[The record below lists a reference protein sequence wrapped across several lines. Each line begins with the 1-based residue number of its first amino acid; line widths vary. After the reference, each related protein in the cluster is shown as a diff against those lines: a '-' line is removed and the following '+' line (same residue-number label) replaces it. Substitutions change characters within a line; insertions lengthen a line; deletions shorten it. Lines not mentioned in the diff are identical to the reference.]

1 MKTTNTGDIRLF
13 ASDLADFLSCTRIT
27 RHNLEEMFGTRTPA
41 PLYDEDRDFQT
52 LLAERG
58 NRFEQ
63 DYLRNLQSKG
73 LSITIIDRD
82 EPDIKQYEDTLAAIQ
97 RGEDIIYQA
106 KLGACD
112 DRWQGYA
119 DFLIKV
125 EDDRRTCGFSY
136 EVHDCKLSATVK
148 GRSIIQLMLYT
159 DLLSAMQDGVIPRE
173 LHIVKKKA
181 DEHGLIET
189 FQVSDLI
196 HYYEELKQQ
205 YEASI
210 DEFHQT
216 PNYNTVLTVL
226 TAMDPVDHC
235 VMCKWSGTCKD
246 QRIQEDHL
254 SLIAG
259 ISSKT
264 RKEFRTEDINTLT
277 SVSELD
283 QGETHRSLSVVEMN
297 PRTNAIIQAKLQR
310 ETISQSPETPM
321 IKFKPDII
329 GEGYGR
335 FYAKTDHDI
344 YLDLESD
351 IYIEPDGL
359 TYLFGWV
366 YKDEYVECWA
376 ESMKD
381 ERDAFFDFISFAYE
395 IWKNNPEMHI
405 YHYGHHEHSTFIQLI
420 RKYGYLGL
428 DEISLKFQEL
438 LNNNVFSDLHRIL
451 TGMMWAGTEGY
462 SIKEMEK
469 IYGFSR
475 TADLAEVRKL
485 KSQAEL
491 LMEKNEFDQITVE
504 MKEIIKNYNEDDC
517 RSLIALQDYLE
528 SIFNDYANE
537 YTTVVRPIV
546 IGQNVQEATIV
557 SPPLTEKQQ
566 KVKEQKEKNQAKMEE
581 LKRDLHDF
589 ASTLNTENDEEEMK
603 LYEQLLKLIELPDF
617 FEREEFATAWEY
629 FKYQEMTEDEKY
641 EDSKVLKDIVFR
653 EYGKNDKGTELQTVR
668 IYDYDPDQPCDFQIG
683 KSTKDFQG
691 FSSGKVNKL
700 DTHNGQITLK
710 TSRSNVPLSTEI
722 HIAEE
727 VYPTLDKV
735 TCLID
740 LSKVI
745 FDDIQNEYSG
755 SSIGN
760 RTCSFNLFM
769 KRKPNYIGGI
779 KPVATGITDK
789 LIAEVSALEEGSVY
803 CTQGPPGTGKSTNA
817 SKLIAHLL
825 NQKQGIDFTIG
836 ITALSHAVMTELM
849 QKVYDRIVAENIRN
863 VKIFQKVN
871 SEILNSERYD
881 TWPDE
886 KKDIWT
892 MSKDNPADYSE
903 YSIIVGTSFMWV
915 SKPVIVDLMIV
926 DEAGQL
932 SLADTM
938 CVSDSCKR
946 MVMFGDPQ
954 QLQQPQKAVH
964 PFGTDD
970 SALGHIFGGR
980 KTVDDEYGLLL
991 DTSYRMHDDI
1001 CGFVSEMFYD
1011 GKLKH
1016 DQANSNHEILNND
1029 TFSGSGMRFVPA
1041 EHEGN
1046 KSQSNEEVEK
1056 IMNILEKILDGK
1068 TQFRDKHGN
1077 LHIVEQEDIK
1087 IISPYNAQRN
1097 ALERTVHSAYPD
1109 IQIGTVDKFQGQ
1121 EAPIVIFSTAASTPD
1136 DAPKGLGFLFNEH
1149 RLNVAISRA
1158 KAMFILVS
1166 SPALF
1171 GIQAKKPAQIILANR
1186 LLYLIKK
1193 SVTILYP

>member
-1 MKTTNTGDIRLF
+1 MRCTNTGDIRLF

-41 PLYDEDRDFQT
+41 PLYDEDRDFQK

-97 RGEDIIYQA
+97 RGDDIIYQA

-119 DFLIKV
+119 DFLVKV
-125 EDDRRTCGFSY
+125 QDERRECGFSY

-159 DLLSAMQDGVIPRE
+159 DLLSTMQDGIIPRE
-173 LHIVKKKA
+173 LHIIKKKA

-196 HYYEELKQQ
+196 HYYEKLKQQ

-210 DEFHQT
+210 HEFHQT
-216 PNYNTVLTVL
+216 PNYDTVLTVL

-246 QRIQEDHL
+246 QRIEEDHL

-264 RKEFRTEDINTLT
+264 RKEFRTEDKNTLT
-277 SVSELD
+277 SVAELE
-283 QGETHRSLSVVEMN
+283 QGETQRSLSVEEMN
-297 PRTNAIIQAKLQR
+297 PRTNAIIQAKLQS

-335 FYAKTDHDI
+335 FYAKTEHDI

-376 ESMKD
+376 ESNEQ
-381 ERDAFFDFISFAYE
+381 ERDAFFNFINTAYKTWKEHPE
-395 IWKNNPEMHI
+395 IHI

-428 DEISLKFQEL
+428 DDISLKFQEL

-491 LMEKNEFDQITVE
+491 LMEKNEFDQLTVE

-528 SIFNDYANE
+528 SIFNDYKNE
-537 YTTVVRPIV
+537 YTTVVRPTV
-546 IGQNVQEATIV
+546 VGQDVQEALVVLPT
-557 SPPLTEKQQ
+557 LTERQQ
-566 KVKEQKEKNQAKMEE
+566 KTKEQKETNLEKLENLKKE
-581 LKRDLHDF
+581 LYVF
-589 ASTLNTENDEEEMK
+589 ASTLDKDNEEEMR

-629 FKYQEMTEDEKY
+629 FKYQEITDDEKY

-760 RTCSFNLFM
+760 GSCSFNLFM
-769 KRKPNYIGGI
+769 KRKPKYIGGN
-779 KPVATGITDK
+779 KAVTTGITDK
-789 LIAEVSALEEGSVY
+789 LIAEVSVLEEGSVY

-817 SKLIAHLL
+817 SKLITHLL
-825 NQKQGIDFTIG
+825 NQKQGSGFTIG

-849 QKVYDRIVAENIRN
+849 QKVYDIIVKENIQN

-871 SEILNSERYD
+871 SEILNSEGYD

-892 MSKDNPADYSE
+892 MSKDNPADYSD
-903 YSIIVGTSFMWV
+903 YNIIVGTSFMWV

-1077 LHIVEQEDIK
+1077 LHIVEQEHIK

-1097 ALERTVHSAYPD
+1097 ALERAVHSAYPD

-1171 GIQAKKPAQIILANR
+1171 GIQAKKPAQIVLANR
-1186 LLYLIKK
+1186 LLYLIRR
-1193 SVTILYP
+1193 SITIEFP

>member
-1 MKTTNTGDIRLF
+1 MRTASTGDIRLF
-13 ASDLADFLSCTRIT
+13 ASDLADFLSCIRIT
-27 RHNLEEMFGTRTPA
+27 RHNLEEMFRTRTPA
-41 PLYDEDRDFQT
+41 PLYYEDKAFQD

-63 DYLRNLQSKG
+63 DYLRTLQSKG

-97 RGEDIIYQA
+97 RGDDIIYQA

-119 DFLIKV
+119 DFLVKV
-125 EDDRRTCGFSY
+125 QDERRECGFSY

-159 DLLSAMQDGVIPRE
+159 DILSAMQDGIIPRE
-173 LHIVKKKA
+173 LHIIKKKA

-196 HYYEELKQQ
+196 HYYKELKQQ

-210 DEFHQT
+210 DEFYKT
-216 PNYNTVLTVL
+216 SNYNTVLTVL

-246 QRIQEDHL
+246 QRIEEDHL

-264 RKEFRTEDINTLT
+264 RKEFRTENIDTLS
-277 SVSELD
+277 SVANLD
-283 QGETHRSLSVVEMN
+283 NGETARSLKVDEIK
-297 PRTNAIIQAKLQR
+297 PRTNAIIQAKLQH
-310 ETISQSPETPM
+310 ETSIHNPEIPM

-335 FYAKTDHDI
+335 LYKQTKHDI

-359 TYLFGWV
+359 TYLFGWI
-366 YKDEYVECWA
+366 YEGKYIECWA
-376 ESMKD
+376 ESNEQ
-381 ERDAFFDFISFAYE
+381 EREAFFNFINTAYK
-395 IWKNNPEMHI
+395 IWKVHPTMHI

-428 DEISLKFQEL
+428 DDISLKFQEL
-438 LNNNVFSDLHRIL
+438 LNNNVFSDLHKIL

-469 IYGFSR
+469 LSRFSR
-475 TADLAEVRKL
+475 TADLAKVRKL

-504 MKEIIKNYNEDDC
+504 MKDIIKKYNEDDC
-517 RSLIALQDYLE
+517 RSLIKLQDYLE
-528 SIFNDYANE
+528 SLFNEYANE
-537 YTTVVRPIV
+537 YTTVVRPMV
-546 IGQNVQEATIV
+546 IEQDVQEATV
-557 SPPLTEKQQ
+557 LEPELTEKQQ
-566 KVKEQKEKNQAKMEE
+566 KVKEQKEANQEKMEN
-581 LKRDLHDF
+581 LKKALYDF
-589 ASTLNTENDEEEMK
+589 ASTLDTDNEDELK

-617 FEREEFATAWEY
+617 YEREEFATKWEY
-629 FKYQEMTEDEKY
+629 FKYQEMTNEEKY

-653 EYGKNDKGTELQTVR
+653 EYGKNDKGKELETIR
-668 IYDYDPDQPCDFQIG
+668 IYEYPDQPCDFQID
-683 KSTKDFQG
+683 KSTSDFQG
-691 FSSGKVNKL
+691 FSSGKVKEL
-700 DTHNGQITLK
+700 DTQNRKITLR
-710 TSRSNVPLSTEI
+710 TSKKDIELSTEI

-745 FDDIQNEYSG
+745 FNDIQNEYLG

-760 RTCSFNLFM
+760 ASCSFNLFM
-769 KRKPNYIGGI
+769 KRKPNYIGGT

-789 LIAEVSALEEGSVY
+789 LLAEVSALEEGSVY

-817 SKLIAHLL
+817 SKLITHLL
-825 NQKQGIDFTIG
+825 KEKQGSGFTIG

-849 QKVYDRIVAENIRN
+849 QKVYDRIVEDKIQN

-871 SEILNSERYD
+871 ADVLNSKGYEN
-881 TWPDE
+881 WPDE
-886 KKDIWT
+886 KKEIWT
-892 MSKDNPADYSE
+892 MSKDNPANYSDYN
-903 YSIIVGTSFMWV
+903 IIVGTSFMWV

-980 KTVDDEYGLLL
+980 KTVDEEYGLLL
-991 DTSYRMHDDI
+991 NTSFRMHDDI
-1001 CGFVSEMFYD
+1001 CAFVSEMFYD
-1011 GKLKH
+1011 GKLMH
-1016 DQANSNHEILNND
+1016 DEANSNHAILNND
-1029 TFSGSGMRFVPA
+1029 TFKGSGMRFVPS

-1046 KSQSNEEVEK
+1046 KSQSNEEIKK

-1068 TQFRDKHGN
+1068 TQFKDKHGN
-1077 LHIVEQEDIK
+1077 LHIVEQKHIK

-1097 ALERTVHSAYPD
+1097 AFERTVHSTYPD

-1171 GIQAKKPAQIILANR
+1171 GIQAKKPAHIILANR
-1186 LLYLIKK
+1186 LVYLIKR
-1193 SVTILYP
+1193 SETILLP

>member
-1 MKTTNTGDIRLF
+1 MKKTTLGDIHLF
-13 ASDLADFLSCTRIT
+13 GSDLADYLSCTRIT
-27 RHNLEEMFGTRTPA
+27 RHNLEELFVTRKSA
-41 PLYDEDRDFQT
+41 PIYDDDLHFQE
-52 LLAERG
+52 LLKARG
-58 NRFEQ
+58 NQFEM
-63 DYLRNLQSKG
+63 DYLTSLKSKRS
-73 LSITIIDRD
+73 SITEIDRD
-82 EPDIKQYEDTLAAIQ
+82 DPVIKQYEDTLAAMQ
-97 RGEDIIYQA
+97 KGDDIIYQA

-159 DLLSAMQDGVIPRE
+159 DLLSAMQDGIIPRE

-210 DEFHQT
+210 DEFQQT
-216 PNYNTVLTVL
+216 PNYDTVLTVL

-246 QRIQEDHL
+246 QRIEEDHL

-264 RKEFRTEDINTLT
+264 RKEFRTEDIDTLT
-277 SVSELD
+277 SVANLD
-283 QGETHRSLSVVEMN
+283 TGETARSLNVDDIK
-297 PRTNAIIQAKLQR
+297 PRTNAIIQAKLQH
-310 ETISQSPETPM
+310 ETSSHNPETPM

-335 FYAKTDHDI
+335 FYAKTEHDI

-366 YKDEYVECWA
+366 YRDEYNDCWA
-376 ESMKD
+376 ESMEQ
-381 ERDAFFDFISFAYE
+381 ERDAFFNFISTAYK
-395 IWKNNPEMHI
+395 IWKEYPEMHI

-469 IYGFSR
+469 LYGFSR

-485 KSQAEL
+485 KSQADL
-491 LMEKNEFDQITVE
+491 LMERNEFDQITDE
-504 MKEIIKNYNEDDC
+504 MTAIIKNYNEDDC

-546 IGQNVQEATIV
+546 VGQNVQQATAA
-557 SPPLTEKQQ
+557 SPILTKEQL
-566 KVKEQKEKNQAKMEE
+566 KVKEQKEANQEKMEKLKNE
-581 LKRDLHDF
+581 LYNL
-589 ASTLNTENDEEEMK
+589 ASTLDTENEEEMK
-603 LYEQLLKLIELPDF
+603 LHEQLLKLIELPDF
-617 FEREEFATAWEY
+617 FEREDFATKWEY
-629 FKYQEMTEDEKY
+629 FKYQEMTNEEKY

-653 EYGKNDKGTELQTVR
+653 EYGKNEKGTELRTVR
-668 IYDYDPDQPCDFQIG
+668 IYDYPDQPCDIQID

-700 DTHNGQITLK
+700 DTHNRQITLK
-710 TSRSNVPLSTEI
+710 TSKNDVPLSTEI

-760 RTCSFNLFM
+760 GSCSFNLFM
-769 KRKPNYIGGI
+769 KRKPKYIGGN

-825 NQKQGIDFTIG
+825 NQKQGSDFTIG

-849 QKVYDRIVAENIRN
+849 QKVYDRIVAEKIQN

-871 SEILNSERYD
+871 ADVLNSMEYE

-892 MSKDNPADYSE
+892 MSKDNSADYSE
-903 YSIIVGTSFMWV
+903 YNVIVGTSFMWV

-938 CVSDSCKR
+938 CVSDTCKR

-1011 GKLKH
+1011 GKLMY

-1077 LHIVEQEDIK
+1077 LHKVEQEDIK

-1136 DAPKGLGFLFNEH
+1136 EAPKGLGFLFNEH

-1158 KAMFILVS
+1158 KAMFVLVS

-1171 GIQAKKPAQIILANR
+1171 GIQAKKPAQIVLANR

-1193 SVTILYP
+1193 SVTILLP